1 MKKRCETRRL
11 AGVHMEMISSRCRE
25 TLDVFTGDLSPRGAY
40 VVSPLVPAVGD
51 HLVCCFSLG
60 EKPREYL
67 FFGEV
72 TRVSLGRRRG
82 DAGPAGFGVRFLD
95 ATPLE
100 RLLIRSELRGVP
112 PPTPARPR
120 TATPARTHGFV

>member
-1 MKKRCETRRL
+1 MKKRWELRRL

-25 TLDVFTGDLSPRGAY
+25 ILDVFTGDLSPRGAY

-60 EKPREYL
+60 AVPREYL

-72 TRVSLGRRRG
+72 TRVNLGRRRG
-82 DAGPAGFGVRFLD
+82 DAGPIGFGVRFLD
-95 ATPLE
+95 TTPFE

-112 PPTPARPR
+112 PPAPTRPRKAAPAR
-120 TATPARTHGFV
+120 AHGFV

>member
-1 MKKRCETRRL
+1 MKQRYETRRR
-11 AGVHMEMISSRCRE
+11 AGVHVEMISSRCRE
-25 TLDVFTGDLSPRGAY
+25 TLDVFTADLSPRGAY

-72 TRVSLGRRRG
+72 TRVNLGRRRG
-82 DAGPAGFGVRFLD
+82 DEGPIGFGVRFLD
-95 ATPLE
+95 ATPFE
-100 RLLIRSELRGVP
+100 RLLIRSELQGVP
-112 PPTPARPR
+112 PPTPTRPR
-120 TATPARTHGFV
+120 EEMPARAHGFV